1 MKRGILKTLSA
12 AALLLA
18 SCSPSNDK
26 PTADEVMAI
35 TTKAADWQIE
45 NYERQGEY
53 RSLPPKELRE
63 KWHHRRKYPDQDWVP
78 ATLFAGV
85 YRLSTITDDSK
96 YINWLKDMAAK
107 CEYKLFKRPYN
118 ADDHAVG
125 QMYLNLADELGDS
138 KYSRPTQEQ
147 FDMIM
152 TSNRADAYHWNW
164 CDALF
169 MAPPVWCRLAKVTG
183 DGKYLE
189 YMDTQYHKTYDELW
203 SREESLFYRDK
214 SFFTQHEANGKGVF
228 WARGNGWVFG
238 GLAMM
243 IPDMPSDW
251 SKRQFYTDLFK
262 SMAARLKELQRED
275 GTWSAGLLGD
285 VETYQN
291 IETSGSAFFTF
302 GIAWGINYGLL
313 DRETYEPMLLKAW
326 SALAGAVTEEG
337 LFGYVQGVGAAPGA
351 SYANYSEL
359 YGTGAFLAA
368 GSEVYKLLLNN

>member
-1 MKRGILKTLSA
+1 M
-12 AALLLA
+12 AL
-18 SCSPSNDK
+18 
-26 PTADEVMAI
+26 
-35 TTKAADWQIE
+35 TKKVADWQID

-53 RSLPPKELRE
+53 RALPPKDQRF
-63 KWHHRRKYPDQDWVP
+63 KWHHRERYPDQDWIP
-78 ATLFAGV
+78 ATLFAGM
-85 YRLSTITDDSK
+85 YRFSTIVGDEDDR
-96 YINWLKDMAAK
+96 YINWLDEMAAK
-107 CEYKLFKRPYN
+107 CQYKLFKRPFH

-125 QMYLNLADELGDS
+125 QMYLNLADQFGDE
-138 KYSRPTQEQ
+138 KYYRPTQEQ

-152 TSNRADAYHWNW
+152 TGKRADAYHWHW

-183 DGKYLE
+183 EEKYLD
-189 YMDTQYHKTYDELW
+189 YMDLQYHKTYDELW
-203 SREESLFYRDK
+203 SNDESLFYRDK
-214 SFFTQHEANGKGVF
+214 KFFTQHEANGKGVF
-228 WARGNGWVFG
+228 WSRGNGWVFG

-243 IPDMPSDW
+243 IPDMPKDW
-251 SKRQFYTDLFK
+251 SSRPFYIELFQT
-262 SMAARLKELQRED
+262 MAARLKELQRED

-285 VETYQN
+285 VSAYEN

-313 DRETYEPMLLKAW
+313 DRKEYEPMVLKAW

-351 SYANYSEL
+351 SYKEYSEL

-368 GSEVYKLLLNN
+368 ASEIYKLVISD